1 MMYMIKRGDQE
12 FGPYAGAD
20 IQQYLNS
27 GNIVETDLVR
37 AEGSDRWLP
46 VKDILAK
53 KAQAGGVAPVASTP
67 TPTPDYSPTPI
78 SNPSP
83 SGDPFLSSSSSA
95 PSSTGFGATG
105 DSWAA
110 PAANYGAPVA
120 AAAAA
125 GYGAAAGAPSG
136 AMKNGAPLPPNMN
149 WVVLIAVGL
158 VTCNIFALV
167 YLFMQAGWV
176 QKLDP
181 QSKGK
186 KFLMLSFAAYGAMIL
201 AMILGAVLSAA
212 VDPTLGALV
221 SSVAS
226 LGSLAG
232 LVLLILAVFNMRATL
247 EGYFNAV
254 EPINLKLNPILV
266 FFFHVWYFQYHLNR
280 INTWKTT
287 GVLPN

>member
-53 KAQAGGVAPVASTP
+53 KAQAGGAVPVAPTP
-67 TPTPDYSPTPI
+67 TPTADYLPTPI

-83 SGDPFLSSSSSA
+83 SGDPFLSSSSPA

-125 GYGAAAGAPSG
+125 GYGAAGAPSG

-149 WVVLIAVGL
+149 WILTIVLAV
-158 VTCNIFALV
+158 VTCGIFAVV
-167 YLFMQAGWV
+167 YLFIQAGWV

-186 KFLMLSFAAYGAMIL
+186 KFLTLMLVAYAAVFVIAFAGIGVSAVMPDSFIGPMISMVSPL
-201 AMILGAVLSAA
+201 ANIALLVLYILG
-212 VDPTLGALV
+212 
-221 SSVAS
+221 
-226 LGSLAG
+226 
-232 LVLLILAVFNMRATL
+232 IFNMRTSL
-247 EGYFNAV
+247 EGYFNAE

-266 FFFHVWYFQYHLNR
+266 FFFAVYYFQYHFNR